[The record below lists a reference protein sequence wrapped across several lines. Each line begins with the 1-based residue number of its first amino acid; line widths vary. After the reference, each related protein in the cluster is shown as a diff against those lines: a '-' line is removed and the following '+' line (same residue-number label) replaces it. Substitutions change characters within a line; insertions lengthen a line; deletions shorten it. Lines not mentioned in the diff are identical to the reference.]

1 MITAVALAVLFVPAF
16 FVVVRALFKK
26 SKVKPH
32 RGPPLGH
39 DTPPAPVQE
48 GA

>member
-16 FVVVRALFKK
+16 FVVVRAVFKK

-32 RGPPLGH
+32 RGAALLH

-48 GA
+48 GS